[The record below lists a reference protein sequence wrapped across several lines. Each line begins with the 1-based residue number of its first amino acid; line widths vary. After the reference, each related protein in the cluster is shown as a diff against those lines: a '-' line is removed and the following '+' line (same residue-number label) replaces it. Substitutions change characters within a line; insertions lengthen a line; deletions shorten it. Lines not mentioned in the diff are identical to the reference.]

1 MKAVRIHEA
10 GRYAID
16 DIPEPVAGPN
26 DVIVRVAACGVCGSD
41 VHFVRHGWLQP
52 NGDPLPLGHE
62 AAGVV
67 ETVGSAVTGVSVG
80 ERVFINPM
88 LSTGDEVIG
97 NGGRDGA
104 FAARVLVRSVVA
116 GQSLLPL
123 PEGISMSEAALVEPM
138 AVGMHGI
145 NRGNPTA
152 STKAAVFGCGPI
164 GLAGVL
170 WLARRG
176 VAHIVAVDI
185 SDKRLDY
192 ARKMGA
198 HATINPLKED
208 LAQRLRE
215 LHGEGRPALGKPTVG
230 TDVFYDMAGGKGVLA
245 GIIGMGQVHSRL
257 VISAV
262 YPEPVPLDLVD
273 LLGRE
278 MEVTTACGYPTELRD
293 VLAELPKVP
302 KDVLAAYISHTFPFE
317 QFDEAFAAA
326 QQAESAKVMVTFG
339 VEA

>member
-1 MKAVRIHEA
+1 MKLVQVH
-10 GRYAID
+10 GVGKYAID
-16 DIPEPVAGPN
+16 EVAEPVAGPA
-26 DVIVRVAACGVCGSD
+26 DVIVRVGACGICGSD
-41 VHFVRHGWLQP
+41 VHFVRTGWVRA
-52 NGDPLPLGHE
+52 NGDPMPLGHE

-67 ETVGSAVTGVSVG
+67 ETVGEDVRGFAVGQ
-80 ERVFINPM
+80 RVFINPM

-104 FAARVLVRSVVA
+104 FAKRVLVRAVVA
-116 GQSLLPL
+116 GESLLPVPDGVSL
-123 PEGISMSEAALVEPM
+123 AEAALVEPL

-145 NRGNPTA
+145 NRGNPTSA
-152 STKAAVFGCGPI
+152 TKAAVFGCGPI

-185 SDKRLDY
+185 SDKRLEY
-192 ARKMGA
+192 ARKLGA

-208 LAQRLRE
+208 LTERLRE

-245 GIIGMGQVHSRL
+245 GIIAMAQVHSRL

-262 YPEPVPLDLVD
+262 YPEPVSIDLVD

-278 MEVTTACGYPTELRD
+278 MEVTTACGYPTELRE

-302 KDVLAAYISHTFPFE
+302 KDILATYVSHTFPFE
-317 QFDEAFAAA
+317 QFDEAFATS
-326 QQAESAKVMVTFG
+326 QLPESAKVMVTFG
-339 VEA
+339 AEA